1 MGFLKRQESGCKAA
15 NVARTQKR
23 RHWLDSLFR
32 LQSKDMNLRNVL
44 NSLSSSKLE
53 QAIFFSLVFTIPHGI
68 AQTNV
73 MDEAPKDR
81 LVRNIQT
88 WVAEKEG
95 VNVNSIEVQANDRR
109 FIVPACSESFDVS
122 FAFGTRTNVQVSC
135 DSKDWRAVL
144 RIQIKREHEILVFD
158 RALSQG
164 DLVSQDDFRLSL
176 ESSLIPGSN
185 LISATEAE
193 GRLLKIDVEEGQAVK
208 PGQFDET
215 STVFV
220 TNRDIKEGEK
230 LDRAMIDERKVPA
243 SETLF
248 EQRFDLAL
256 ALTATITG
264 DLKSGS
270 VLTKRDFAI
279 SSQAIVVI
287 ELVERGNM
295 IDDSN
300 SELRQIL
307 TQIPSDAIIDRSQAY
322 RASAKRRLNPGEI
335 LRFSDIAMTPHVI
348 ANTTTTLELNKT
360 NFNLTMEVFAVED
373 GFIGDR
379 IRVRNQESGEI
390 IYATVKDVGLVEL
403 Q

>member
-1 MGFLKRQESGCKAA
+1 
-15 NVARTQKR
+15 
-23 RHWLDSLFR
+23 
-32 LQSKDMNLRNVL
+32 MNLRNVL
-44 NSLSSSKLE
+44 NSLTSSKLE
-53 QAIFFSLVFTIPHGI
+53 RAIFLSLVFTIPHGI

-135 DSKDWRAVL
+135 NSRDWRAVL

-164 DLVSQDDFRLSL
+164 DLVSQDDFRLSM

-220 TNRDIKEGEK
+220 TKRDIKEGEK

-248 EQRFDLAL
+248 EQRFDLSL

-264 DLKSGS
+264 DLEAGS

-279 SSQAIVVI
+279 SSQAIMVT

-295 IDDSN
+295 IDASN

-307 TQIPSDAIIDRSQAY
+307 TQIPSDAIVDRSQAY